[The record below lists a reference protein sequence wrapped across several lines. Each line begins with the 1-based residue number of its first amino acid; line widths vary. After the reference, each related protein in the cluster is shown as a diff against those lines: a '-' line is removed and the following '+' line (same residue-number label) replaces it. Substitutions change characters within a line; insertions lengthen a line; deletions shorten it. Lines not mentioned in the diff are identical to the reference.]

1 MKKIF
6 LSFLLVMVGISHTLA
21 QGLDANVEQRLKDF
35 FTQYE
40 TSYANIGKCKLGRYE
55 VNHNQK
61 KLDVYASSS
70 FGYQPF
76 TPENTEAIYRLLKQ
90 SLTRPCKLL
99 RYNHLCRWKIH
110 RRPGSQL
117 SEKETGQKPL
127 MATDRL

>member
-40 TSYANIGKCKLGRYE
+40 TSYANIGKCKLDRYE

-61 KLDVYASSS
+61 KLDVYASPS

-90 SLTRPCKLL
+90 SL
-99 RYNHLCRWKIH
+99 
-110 RRPGSQL
+110 PGPVNYYDITIYADGNPS
-117 SEKETGQKPL
+117 KTWFP
-127 MATDRL
+127 TI

>member
-55 VNHNQK
+55 VNHNQRNWTYMP
-61 KLDVYASSS
+61 VPASATNRSHPKTRKPS
-70 FGYQPF
+70 TGYSNKAYP
-76 TPENTEAIYRLLKQ
+76 AL
-90 SLTRPCKLL
+90 
-99 RYNHLCRWKIH
+99 
-110 RRPGSQL
+110 
-117 SEKETGQKPL
+117 
-127 MATDRL
+127 

>member
-6 LSFLLVMVGISHTLA
+6 LSFLLVMAGISHTLA
-21 QGLDANVEQRLKDF
+21 QGLDGNVEQRLKDF

-76 TPENTEAIYRLLKQ
+76 QNRLINLE
-90 SLTRPCKLL
+90 LHCPFL
-99 RYNHLCRWKIH
+99 Y
-110 RRPGSQL
+110 
-117 SEKETGQKPL
+117 TGNGW
-127 MATDRL
+127 